1 MSPNPNSP
9 AWNPPRRLPVFFE
22 VPAAPPKQRITI
34 REDMSPLA
42 LAASIVRSAGWHA
55 VLGCLLLV
63 VFNIATTL
71 VPLALGAAIDQGIGP
86 VTTGMPAG
94 DAVGGFAIW
103 VSVIAGLYV
112 VMNLTYRFGGRIGWY
127 SVQRAQYEL
136 SARVVERILDARGT
150 AGGPQLPGR
159 LLSVAT
165 SDSERTCAALYFAI
179 YPLGNLVAIV
189 VAAVSL
195 FVIHPILGITVVVGA
210 PLLLVLMA
218 LAARPLRARTEREQE
233 AIADAAG
240 TAADLVSGY
249 RVIAGIHAQRAAAGH
264 YRGVSRAAL
273 RGTLASNTAEG
284 ALVGVNATLTA
295 LFAGI
300 VTVVAALLTFD
311 GSISVGGLIAAAA
324 MAQMLL
330 DPLKI
335 LIEEAATLGA
345 EVLASARRVLNL
357 LFTEPNPD
365 ALGAAPVAP
374 TPHLRIDSPTGDSID
389 IRAGEFVVI
398 DPTAVDADVLTA
410 ALTMTARAGTAPH
423 ITLDG
428 RELREHD
435 PTEVRRTILV
445 APHRADL
452 LEDTVLANVLHDSDD
467 VSRARAALDSACCG
481 SLEHEL
487 PLGYDTAIGDGGRT
501 LSGGQRQRVALA
513 RALFREPP
521 VLVLHDPTN
530 SVDSATEHDIA
541 HRLRSARSGFTTVVI
556 TSSPAF
562 HAVAERSIGRDEVM
576 QS

>member
-1 MSPNPNSP
+1 MSTNTNSP
-9 AWNPPRRLPVFFE
+9 AWKPPRRLPVFFD

-34 REDMSPLA
+34 REGMSPLA

-55 VLGCLLLV
+55 ALGCLLLV
-63 VFNIATTL
+63 VFNTATTL
-71 VPLALGAAIDQGIGP
+71 VPLALGAAVDQGIGP
-86 VTTGMPAG
+86 VTTGSPPG
-94 DAVGGFAIW
+94 DAVGGFATW
-103 VSVIAGLYV
+103 MLVIAGLYL

-136 SARVVERILDARGT
+136 SARVVERILDVRGT

-179 YPLGNLVAIV
+179 YPLGNVVAIV
-189 VAAVSL
+189 VAAASL
-195 FVIHPILGITVVVGA
+195 FVIHPILGMTVVVGA

-240 TAADLVSGY
+240 VAADLVSGY
-249 RVIAGIHAQRAAAGH
+249 RVIAGIHAQGAAAGH
-264 YRGVSRAAL
+264 YRGVSRSAL

-311 GSISVGGLIAAAA
+311 GTISVGGLIAAAA

-365 ALGAAPVAP
+365 ALGTAPVAP
-374 TPHLRIDSPTGDSID
+374 TPHLRIDSLNGESIE
-389 IRAGEFVVI
+389 IGPGEFVVI
-398 DPTAVDADVLTA
+398 DPTAVDADTLTA
-410 ALTMTARAGTAPH
+410 ALTMTAFSGAAPH

-428 RELREHD
+428 RDLREHD
-435 PTEVRRTILV
+435 PTEVRRRILV

-452 LEDTVLANVLHDSDD
+452 LEDTVIANVLHDSDAA
-467 VSRARAALDSACCG
+467 SRARGALESACCG

-487 PLGYDTAIGDGGRT
+487 PLGYDTTIGDGGRT

-530 SVDSATEHDIA
+530 SVDSATEYDIA
-541 HRLRSARSGFTTVVI
+541 QRLHGARAGFTTVVI

-562 HAVAERSIGRDEVM
+562 HAVAERSIGRGEVM
-576 QS
+576 HS